1 MQLHDAVRHAAFT
14 QPHQIAQRIF
24 AAGQNHQIG
33 PRQLFWLANIA
44 HAHIRLC
51 GKRIEI
57 RKVRNVRYLNH
68 RDVDVAFVCA
78 QIFALLQRNAI
89 FIFQINIQPGH
100 DAQYRNVGQRF
111 NLLNTGVQQR
121 HITAKLIDDH
131 PFDPRAFVIVQQRQ
145 RAINGGKHPAAIDI
159 CHQNDRT
166 LRHFSHAHIDDIA
179 IAQVNLSRTSRAF
192 QHQYIELLRQAVV
205 N

>member
-1 MQLHDAVRHAAFT
+1 MRHPAFT
-14 QPHQIAQRIF
+14 QPHQIAQGVF

-57 RKVRNVRYLNH
+57 SKVRNVWYLNNG
-68 RDVDVAFVCA
+68 DIDVAFVCA

-89 FIFQINIQPGH
+89 FIFQINVQPWH
-100 DAQYRNVGQRF
+100 DAQDRNAGQRF
-111 NLLNTGVQQR
+111 NLLNPGIQQR

-131 PFDPRAFVIVQQRQ
+131 PFYPGAFMVVQ
-145 RAINGGKHPAAIDI
+145 
-159 CHQNDRT
+159 
-166 LRHFSHAHIDDIA
+166 
-179 IAQVNLSRTSRAF
+179 
-192 QHQYIELLRQAVV
+192 
-205 N
+205 